1 MSLRLDSALQLV
13 WAMANAEACAA
24 GARRIEP
31 AFFLVALLKV
41 ADEEF
46 AKQIG
51 EFSLPDSIK
60 AALRTESIQMR
71 RYLEA
76 SPGEITQLRRL
87 CRRQA
92 RKELEKPEVVGSET
106 FLHRTAGSR
115 SLFVK
120 AAENARHLGAESVTP
135 MHLLVALAE
144 SGILRVGSGKPLS
157 IASSSQCARWQIVGE
172 PGGTDEDE
180 DRIPFRFGPFIG
192 RSAELNWLLALLRDG
207 TSGSAIV
214 SGPNGCGKTSL
225 VSEAVRR
232 LSIYG
237 KVERPLAFLKGL
249 HMASMAGSGD
259 ELVKRISDSFSALS
273 QAPDGVYV
281 LDGLDRVLPMAEEY
295 GSVAIALWTCLKE
308 SARSC
313 VVTTTEKHL
322 AWLISKEQGFS
333 KLPSLVIPEIGMRDC
348 RRIAESWANW
358 LEFQSGIHFENAAI
372 ETAIDM
378 TCALKASAQ
387 PEAVVALL
395 HGVAL
400 RVQMDTHSSKG
411 RIEKVPIVTKQMIA
425 ASVK

>member
-1 MSLRLDSALQLV
+1 MSLRLDPVMQLV

-46 AKQIG
+46 TKQIG

-60 AALRTESIQMR
+60 AALRRESMQMR

-76 SPGEITQLRRL
+76 SPGEITRLRRL

-92 RKELEKPEVVGSET
+92 RKEIEKPEVVSSET
-106 FLHRTAGSR
+106 FLHRTAVSR
-115 SLFVK
+115 NLFVK
-120 AAENARHLGAESVTP
+120 AAENALYLGAEAVTP
-135 MHLLVALAE
+135 MHLLVSLAD

-157 IASSSQCARWQIVGE
+157 VASSSRGARWQIVGGQ
-172 PGGTDEDE
+172 GGTDDEDE
-180 DRIPFRFGPFIG
+180 RIPFRFGPFIG
-192 RSAELNWLLALLRDG
+192 RPAELNWLLASLRDA
-207 TSGSAIV
+207 TPVAVIV
-214 SGPNGCGKTSL
+214 SGSKGCGKTAL

-249 HMASMAGSGD
+249 SPANGAGVPA
-259 ELVKRISDSFSALS
+259 ELEKRLKESFSALS
-273 QAPDGVYV
+273 QAPEGVFL
-281 LDGLDRVLPMAEEY
+281 LDGLDRVLPMTDEF
-295 GSVAIALWTCLKE
+295 GPTALALSSCLKTA
-308 SARSC
+308 ARPC
-313 VVTTTEKHL
+313 VVTTSDKHYTWLVKQEPGL
-322 AWLISKEQGFS
+322 A
-333 KLPSLVIPEIGMRDC
+333 KLPLLEVPEIGMRDC
-348 RRIAESWANW
+348 RRIAENWANW
-358 LEFQSGIHFENAAI
+358 LELESGIHFENAAI
-372 ETAIDM
+372 ETALDM
-378 TCALKASAQ
+378 TCALKTPAQ

-411 RIEKVPIVTKQMIA
+411 RIEKVPVVTKQMIS
-425 ASVK
+425 ASIK